1 MLLPRVREVL
11 LVLLVNLETVEKS
24 AHQAR
29 RRQKVPEELE
39 GLLLV
44 PTSTSFLRDFKLSD
58 KVLKACSE
66 H

>member
-44 PTSTSFLRDFKLSD
+44 PTSTSFYVILSYRI
-58 KVLKACSE
+58 KC
-66 H
+66 